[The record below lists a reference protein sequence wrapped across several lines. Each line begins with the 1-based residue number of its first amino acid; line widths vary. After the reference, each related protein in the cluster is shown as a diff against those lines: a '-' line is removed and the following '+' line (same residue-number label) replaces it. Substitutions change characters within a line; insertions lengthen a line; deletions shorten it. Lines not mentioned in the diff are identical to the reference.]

1 VSKKAKVTS
10 RFRVGDKVVIPSS
23 GPVLL
28 GEIVEVWGDAH
39 DHVRVSF
46 WSSEEDD
53 GPTWVLMPA
62 DILTAA

>member
-23 GPVLL
+23 GTPLL
-28 GEIVEVWGDAH
+28 GEIVEVWGDVH
-39 DHVRVSF
+39 DHVRVECW
-46 WSSEEDD
+46 WSMDDEE
-53 GPTWVLMPA
+53 PTWILLPA